1 MSQNKSINKRTEDM
15 LEGTVGPTLLKL
27 TLPMIVGLL
36 SVLLIN
42 LVDTFYIGQLGLIEL
57 ASVSFT
63 FPVVFVV
70 WSIAFGIGIGTSS
83 VVARAIGQGNHPE
96 VKILT
101 TASLYLTFL
110 VMGIVGVVGVMT
122 INPVFTMLGASP
134 DMMPLIRDYM
144 VIWFL
149 GYPLV
154 ALPMV
159 GNNAIRATGDSKTP
173 SMVMM
178 GLAIVNAILD
188 PFFIFGIGPFPMMG
202 VKGAAIATVI
212 SYFFA
217 LVAGFWVLGKREK
230 MLEIKFPS
238 FEKLFSSW
246 SRILYIATPAAFA
259 NVLAPLASAVLTR
272 IISSY
277 GADAVAAFGIGTRI
291 EAVAMLGVMALTAIL
306 TPFIAQ
312 NLGARNLG
320 RIREALTYSSKFSHV
335 WGLLVAFLLA
345 VSAYPIAS
353 IFSDDTGVQYLS
365 RAYLW
370 ILPISF
376 GFMGL
381 SMIASSACN
390 GLNRPFES
398 FVVQIFRLFILIVPL
413 AMIGSW
419 RFGILGVFGGIFVG
433 NLISGVVST
442 TWVKFSVFIKTEK
455 LIEKSIPMQEIE
467 QK

>member
-1 MSQNKSINKRTEDM
+1 M
-15 LEGTVGPTLLKL
+15 LEGVVGPTLLRL

-63 FPVVFVV
+63 FPIVFVV

-83 VVARAIGQGNHPE
+83 VVARAIGQGNHRE
-96 VKILT
+96 VKMLT
-101 TASLYLTFL
+101 TSSLYLTFL
-110 VMGIVGVVGVMT
+110 VMAAVGVFGVIT

-173 SMVMM
+173 SIVMM

-217 LVAGFWVLGKREK
+217 LGAGFWVLGKREK
-230 MLEIKFPS
+230 MLEIKFPL

-246 SRILYIATPAAFA
+246 GRILYIATPAAFA

-312 NLGARNLG
+312 NLGARNMD
-320 RIREALTYSSKFSHV
+320 RIRDALNYSSKFSHV
-335 WGLLVAFLLA
+335 WGLLVALLLA

-353 IFSDDTGVQYLS
+353 VFSDDAGVQYLS

-376 GFMGL
+376 GFVGL
-381 SMIASSACN
+381 AMIASSACN

-433 NLISGVVST
+433 NLIAGVISI
-442 TWVKFSVFIKTEK
+442 TWVKFSVFLKTEK
-455 LIEKSIPMQEIE
+455 LIQKPIPMQKIE